1 MKRPLYIFLCI
12 LLSSFVIAFGRGK
25 QTPSISE
32 HDKALADYFYMEGV
46 KQNALGNYASAYD
59 LMNEAIRIN
68 PSLYAAKCDLGL
80 FLYGLNAYNES
91 HRLLQEA
98 SEGDTTNFWYN
109 NYYAISAYVNKKYD
123 IAEGTAKRNLR
134 NHPQRYETYNLL
146 AKIYIAQNKYNL
158 AEQCYDSLENYQGLN
173 SELINSRAVLYEAM
187 GDTARTLAFYQELI
201 EKNPGVPYYI
211 VLLGNE
217 YHKFNYDSLAM
228 QMLEKAEQ
236 IDPNYVAIYPFKAEM
251 HIQRGDTTA
260 FTTELNKLIAN
271 PNIYH
276 EVKKEII
283 DDFFEQL
290 TYSDEKLKLFTP
302 LYKSL
307 LQVNPQEESV
317 LQTYLSLL
325 YYQENYQEIASELEH
340 IIAIYPDSCK
350 YRSMMMDILAQLDDY
365 DQAIEVGY
373 NAIENGCNDI
383 LYQLGVYLSHR
394 ERYDEAHNI
403 LTQAINNTDSTQTE
417 LQAHIYGAI
426 ANNYASVDIEKAI
439 EFYEKSLAL
448 CDTISM
454 TMNNYAYMLS
464 NHKDAD
470 LTKAERLSAKTIQK
484 EPDNITYLDTYAWIL
499 FRKNSFSLAQIYI
512 ERAISLMNNSEEDS
526 ATIYEHYGDI
536 LFKLGK
542 TEDAV
547 IQWEKA
553 YRTDNKNL
561 ILKKKIE
568 LKEYI
573 EE

>member
-1 MKRPLYIFLCI
+1 M
-12 LLSSFVIAFGRGK
+12 
-25 QTPSISE
+25 
-32 HDKALADYFYMEGV
+32 
-46 KQNALGNYASAYD
+46 
-59 LMNEAIRIN
+59 
-68 PSLYAAKCDLGL
+68 
-80 FLYGLNAYNES
+80 
-91 HRLLQEA
+91 
-98 SEGDTTNFWYN
+98 
-109 NYYAISAYVNKKYD
+109 
-123 IAEGTAKRNLR
+123 
-134 NHPQRYETYNLL
+134 
-146 AKIYIAQNKYNL
+146 
-158 AEQCYDSLENYQGLN
+158 
-173 SELINSRAVLYEAM
+173 
-187 GDTARTLAFYQELI
+187 
-201 EKNPGVPYYI
+201 
-211 VLLGNE
+211 
-217 YHKFNYDSLAM
+217 
-228 QMLEKAEQ
+228 
-236 IDPNYVAIYPFKAEM
+236 
-251 HIQRGDTTA
+251 
-260 FTTELNKLIAN
+260 
-271 PNIYH
+271 
-276 EVKKEII
+276 
-283 DDFFEQL
+283 
-290 TYSDEKLKLFTP
+290 
-302 LYKSL
+302 
-307 LQVNPQEESV
+307 
-317 LQTYLSLL
+317 
-325 YYQENYQEIASELEH
+325 
-340 IIAIYPDSCK
+340 
-350 YRSMMMDILAQLDDY
+350 
-365 DQAIEVGY
+365 
-373 NAIENGCNDI
+373 
-383 LYQLGVYLSHR
+383 YLSHR